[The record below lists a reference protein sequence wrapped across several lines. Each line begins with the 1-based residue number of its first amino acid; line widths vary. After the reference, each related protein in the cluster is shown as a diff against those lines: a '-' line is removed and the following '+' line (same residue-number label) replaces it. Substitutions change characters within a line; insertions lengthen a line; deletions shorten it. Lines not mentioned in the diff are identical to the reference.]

1 MKTIDLTQLEKLNGL
16 KKKFDQLKVSIG
28 DLEIQKQ
35 LQVAEILKVQAEF
48 QNIEKELIAEYGH
61 DAVLNLNTGEI
72 KTKT

>member
-16 KKKFDQLKVSIG
+16 KSKFDQLKVSIG

>member
-1 MKTIDLTQLEKLNGL
+1 MKTIDLTQLEKLKGL
-16 KKKFDQLKVSIG
+16 KSKFDQLKVSIG